1 MIIKGIISDLPIKEL
16 LKMYLIYKDN
26 EYFGVCYDD
35 LATAIYVCSIFSKTL
50 HCEFNIRYA
59 AKCALA

>member
-1 MIIKGIISDLPIKEL
+1 
-16 LKMYLIYKDN
+16 MYLIYKDN

-50 HCEFNIRYA
+50 HCEFSIRYT